1 MIFLIEHEKGCE
13 NRFQILIGYDE
24 IDPSEFD
31 PIKNLFLCQT
41 ITEAMEVMNG
51 LQEMDK

>member
-13 NRFQILIGYDE
+13 SRFRILIGYDE
-24 IDPSEFD
+24 IEPSEFE
-31 PIKNLFLCQT
+31 PIKNLFLC
-41 ITEAMEVMNG
+41 ESLEEVMVVMDE